1 MAKTKYTNEFKEM
14 AVELSYSQDKSVS
27 QTARELGINQN
38 VLHKWRNE
46 LNPEQIKKSPDEI
59 KQMKRRISEL
69 EVQNEILKKALAI
82 CNKI

>member
-1 MAKTKYTNEFKEM
+1 MTKTKYTKEFKEM
-14 AVELSYSQDKSVS
+14 SVELSYNQDKPVS

-38 VLHKWRNE
+38 VLHKWRKE
-46 LNPEQIKKSPDEI
+46 TNPEQIKKEPDEI

>member
-1 MAKTKYTNEFKEM
+1 MAKTKYTKEFKEM
-14 AVELSYSQDKSVS
+14 AVELSYNQDKPVS

-46 LNPEQIKKSPDEI
+46 LNPEQVKKEPDEL

-69 EVQNEILKKALAI
+69 EVQNEILKRH
-82 CNKI
+82 

>member
-1 MAKTKYTNEFKEM
+1 MTKTKYTKEFKEM
-14 AVELSYSQDKSVS
+14 SVELSYNQDKPV
-27 QTARELGINQN
+27 TARELGINQN
-38 VLHKWRNE
+38 VLHKWRKE
-46 LNPEQIKKSPDEI
+46 TNPEQIKKEPDEI

>member
-1 MAKTKYTNEFKEM
+1 MVKTKYTKEFKEM
-14 AVELSYSQDKSVS
+14 AVELSYNQDKPVS

-46 LNPEQIKKSPDEI
+46 LNPEQVKKEPDEL

>member
-1 MAKTKYTNEFKEM
+1 MAKTKYTKEFKEM
-14 AVELSYSQDKSVS
+14 AVELSYNQDKPVS

-46 LNPEQIKKSPDEI
+46 LNPEQVKKEPDEL

>member
-1 MAKTKYTNEFKEM
+1 MAKTKYTKEFKEM
-14 AVELSYSQDKSVS
+14 AVELSYNQDKPIT

-38 VLHKWRNE
+38 VLHEWRNK
-46 LNPEQIKKSPDEI
+46 LNPEQIKKEPDEL

>member
-1 MAKTKYTNEFKEM
+1 MTKTKYTKEFKEM
-14 AVELSYSQDKSVS
+14 AVELSYNQEKPVS

-46 LNPEQIKKSPDEI
+46 FNPEQSKKEPDEM